1 MPLKGVTLDMDDL
14 VRHVCDLAKRR
25 GADFADARA
34 VRRHG
39 ESVLVQD
46 GRADKLAASADCGI
60 GVRVLVGRAWGFASA
75 DSLQR
80 RRAEQCVDDAIAL
93 AKASEAVVTDPARMA
108 AVEAVEAED
117 RTEPEVPPGA
127 MPVAEKIDRL
137 LQYER
142 AGRAAASDG
151 HQIVNAIVSYA
162 QAWREETL
170 ANTAGTLLRSAGS
183 RAVATTLFVASDG
196 EILQRGTEQRGI
208 VGGAEL
214 LRRVQPEPF
223 SVRAARKAVAALD
236 AKPAPAG
243 RFTVLFHP
251 SITGLLVHEA
261 LGHNA
266 EADSVWA
273 GESILE
279 GRLGEEIASPAVSV
293 WDDST
298 LPGQFGSFAYDSE
311 GTPGRR
317 RPLIQ
322 EGRLVAYLH
331 SLETAAKFDA
341 DPTGSAR
348 AESYDC
354 RPLVRMSNTFLAP
367 AGADTGV
374 PLAEM
379 MRGIDRGVYLEDGHW
394 GYVFVQKGQFICH
407 AGQAHMIEDGEIG
420 EPLRDVSI
428 SSLTLDV
435 LKNID
440 AVGEDFEMEMPGMCG
455 KDGQSAP
462 TDCGGPHVRVRDVVV
477 GGHHTL

>member
-1 MPLKGVTLDMDDL
+1 MDDL
-14 VRHVCDLAKRR
+14 VRHLCDLAKRR
-25 GADFADARA
+25 GVDFADARA
-34 VRRHG
+34 VQRHG

-46 GRADKLAASADCGI
+46 GRADKLAASTDRGI

-80 RRAEQCVDDAIAL
+80 RRAEACVDDAIAL
-93 AKASEAVVTDPARMA
+93 AKASEAFVTDPARMA
-108 AVEAVEAED
+108 EIRPIEAED
-117 RTEPEVPPGA
+117 RTEPEIAPGA

-137 LQYER
+137 LACER
-142 AGRAAASDG
+142 AGRATDANGA
-151 HQIVNAIVSYA
+151 QIVNSIVSYA
-162 QAWREETL
+162 EAWHEEVL

-183 RAVATTLFVASDG
+183 RAVATTLFVATDG
-196 EILQRGTEQRGI
+196 RILQRGTEQRGI

-214 LRRVQPEPF
+214 LRRVEPEAF
-223 SVRAARKAVAALD
+223 SVRAARKALAALD

-266 EADSVWA
+266 EADAVWA

-279 GRLGEEIASPAVSV
+279 GRLGDEIASPAVSV
-293 WDDST
+293 YDDSM

-317 RPLIQ
+317 RPIIE

-341 DPTGSAR
+341 EPTGSAR

-354 RPLVRMSNTFLAP
+354 RPLVRMSNTFLEP
-367 AGADTGV
+367 AGTDTGV

-379 MRGIDRGVYLEDGHW
+379 LRGVDRGIYLEDGHW

-407 AGQAHMIEDGEIG
+407 AGQAHMIEHGEVG

-435 LKNID
+435 LRNID
-440 AVGEDFEMEMPGMCG
+440 AVGDDFEMEMPGMCG

-462 TDCGGPHVRVRDVVV
+462 TDCGGPHVRVQDVVV
-477 GGHHTL
+477 GGQHTL

>member
-1 MPLKGVTLDMDDL
+1 MDDL

-25 GADFADARA
+25 GVDFADARA
-34 VRRHG
+34 VQRHG

-46 GRADKLAASADCGI
+46 GRADKLAASADRGI
-60 GVRVLVGRAWGFASA
+60 GVRVLVGQAWGFASA

-80 RRAEQCVDDAIAL
+80 RRAEACVDDAIAL
-93 AKASEAVVTDPARMA
+93 AKASEAFVTDPARMA
-108 AVEAVEAED
+108 ETRPIEAED
-117 RTEPEVPPGA
+117 RTEPEIAPGA

-137 LQYER
+137 LACER
-142 AGRAAASDG
+142 AGRAADG
-151 HQIVNAIVSYA
+151 DGGQLVNSIVSYA
-162 QAWREETL
+162 DSWHEEVL

-183 RAVATTLFVASDG
+183 RAVATTLFVATDG
-196 EILQRGTEQRGI
+196 QILQRGTEQRGI

-214 LRRVQPEPF
+214 LRRLTPEAF
-223 SVRAARKAVAALD
+223 SVRAARKALAALD

-266 EADSVWA
+266 EADAVWA

-293 WDDST
+293 YDDSM

-317 RPLIQ
+317 RPIIE

-341 DPTGSAR
+341 EPTGSAR

-354 RPLVRMSNTFLAP
+354 RPLVRMSNTFLEP
-367 AGADTGV
+367 AGTDTGV

-379 MRGIDRGVYLEDGHW
+379 LRGIDRGIYLEDGHW

-407 AGQAHMIEDGEIG
+407 AGQAHMIEHGEVG
-420 EPLRDVSI
+420 DPLRDVSI

-435 LKNID
+435 LRNID
-440 AVGEDFEMEMPGMCG
+440 AVGDDFEMEMPGMCG

-462 TDCGGPHVRVRDVVV
+462 TDCGGPHVRVQDVVV
-477 GGHHTL
+477 GGQHTL